1 LKRSY
6 IALSALAVLAMVLLA
21 GCGDQTASGS
31 TGSQDAAKS
40 AFLAERGGN
49 GTPGVNASGT
59 PIPGGQGGRAP
70 GIFGTV
76 AKVDGDK
83 ITVKSQADG
92 TESVVQLASGATIH
106 KQSEAQASDIK
117 EDETVTAIGTKNG
130 DTVEAQT
137 VEIGSG
143 GFGAFGG
150 FGGGGGFVRR
160 NGTPGAGPNG
170 GNGAFPSGTP
180 PAGFGNGQG
189 TQRFRGGNGT
199 GGPNASGTPGV
210 ARDFVSGKVAK
221 VDGDTVTVTMD
232 DGTSATFQLLANT
245 RLQKQIEIQI
255 TDVKEGNT
263 LVAQGQQNGNI
274 FEATSIQIIEAIPGQ
289 TPVP

>member
-1 LKRSY
+1 MKRTF

-31 TGSQDAAKS
+31 TSGQDAAKS

-59 PIPGGQGGRAP
+59 PIPGGQGGRVP

-92 TESVVQLASGATIH
+92 TESVVQLATGATIH
-106 KQSEAQASDIK
+106 KQSEAQASDIT
-117 EDETVTAIGTKNG
+117 EGETVTAIGTKNG

-170 GNGAFPSGTP
+170 GRAFPSGTP

-221 VDGDTVTVTMD
+221 VDGDTITVTMD
-232 DGTSATFQLLANT
+232 DGTSATFKLVATT
-245 RLQKQIEIQI
+245 RLQKQVEIQI
-255 TDVKEGNT
+255 TDVKEGNS
-263 LVAQGQQNGNI
+263 LAAQGQQNGAI
-274 FEATSIQIIEAIPGQ
+274 FEATSIQIIAAIPGQ
-289 TPVP
+289 TPAP